1 MGTDYI
7 LETTNFSGINFFFFA
22 RIAAKKEGGKENA
35 PGSRG
40 GEGGKVCEPDLGRKG
55 DSAPFP
61 ARPIFCLPDSPP
73 LYPPPICGTLLSS
86 APKIASLIQDP
97 RKGEGRRFY
106 RRGWCKER
114 SDRPKCCRG
123 NVCTGYFLPARI
135 KFPVH
140 IMEFIIL
147 STLWKM
153 GSPLCSGSCCGR
165 SFPPRNF

>member
-35 PGSRG
+35 PGSGG

-73 LYPPPICGTLLSS
+73 LYPPPHMRDSFILRPENSLANTG
-86 APKIASLIQDP
+86 PK
-97 RKGEGRRFY
+97 KG
-106 RRGWCKER
+106 RGEA
-114 SDRPKCCRG
+114 
-123 NVCTGYFLPARI
+123 VL
-135 KFPVH
+135 
-140 IMEFIIL
+140 
-147 STLWKM
+147 
-153 GSPLCSGSCCGR
+153 
-165 SFPPRNF
+165 